1 MMKIQTYHWITFMLY
16 LIGFV
21 LIVFGAVNGREYL
34 AIQILGWV
42 IMIIANIYLLFSNVK
57 RAKSKE
63 ESNK

>member
-1 MMKIQTYHWITFMLY
+1 MLY